1 MGINAEYMGRS
12 KMKFLLSASLVLFC
26 SSAITTGSDCTESDS
41 FVIKNAM
48 QSTAPYLTLDVKK
61 NTLKGGNLM
70 RNGKPRDNQIWRW
83 LNCEDGS
90 FLTTGGK
97 FLVYDNDQLRV
108 VGSTSGLSGTF
119 WNYRDYSGELFNLDS
134 GKVVSLVGWPSKKV
148 VMIDEGVP
156 TSTKP
161 LWTLRDAESCR
172 WCQFLGHFGA
182 FLGHFGNFG
191 SFKKS

>member
-1 MGINAEYMGRS
+1 MGRS

-26 SSAITTGSDCTESDS
+26 SSAITSGSDCTESDS

-48 QSTAPYLTLDVKK
+48 QSTAAYLTLDVKT

-108 VGSTSGLSGTF
+108 VGSTSGLSGTV

-134 GKVVSLVGWPSKKV
+134 GKVVSLVGWPSKMV
-148 VMIDEGVP
+148 VIFGP
-156 TSTKP
+156 F
-161 LWTLRDAESCR
+161 W
-172 WCQFLGHFGA
+172 GIFGA
-182 FLGHFGNFG
+182 FWQFWVI
-191 SFKKS
+191 